1 MPINICPRTLFKRH
15 EKWTPSESVTS
26 RTMPRFGLR
35 GVIFVPLLLLLSTN
49 PPFVAAEGLQTN
61 ETKPELLP
69 QADEEL
75 ESWKKKSAT
84 IIHHLP
90 GALLTTSR
98 RGKFTMKFLNHLETK
113 TMKNE
118 IKETIRTT
126 KFGNFLNLP
135 KIKAMK
141 NKIKE
146 MVRTKKTWQ
155 PLQTSQPPDVESV
168 QQNCKSKFEANEAR
182 DGQTAYERASPENVF
197 ESECAV
203 HIQGRTKQ
211 ENQSF
216 EQALLQSDQEV
227 HHGYRGKKRF

>member
-1 MPINICPRTLFKRH
+1 
-15 EKWTPSESVTS
+15 
-26 RTMPRFGLR
+26 MPRFGLR

-75 ESWKKKSAT
+75 ESWKEKSAT

-126 KFGNFLNLP
+126 KFGKYLNLP

-141 NKIKE
+141 NKIQE
-146 MVRTKKTWQ
+146 MVRTKKLGRLCKLLNHLMLRVSNRIARANLKRMKHKMVKQ
-155 PLQTSQPPDVESV
+155 RMRGLLLRMFLRVNVPSIYKEGLNRRIKALNRRCFNQTR
-168 QQNCKSKFEANEAR
+168 KLTMAIEA
-182 DGQTAYERASPENVF
+182 
-197 ESECAV
+197 
-203 HIQGRTKQ
+203 
-211 ENQSF
+211 
-216 EQALLQSDQEV
+216 
-227 HHGYRGKKRF
+227 KKDSNMITI